1 MAIKIYHNPKCSK
14 SRQALA
20 LVKNKTS
27 EFEIIEYLKNPL
39 TFEEITLLLSQ
50 LSIKP
55 LELIRIQESIWKG
68 NYKGKKMNNDEI
80 INAIVNH
87 PKLMERPIVTTN
99 KKAIIGR
106 PPENVLKLFS

>member
-1 MAIKIYHNPKCSK
+1 MTLKIYHNPMCSK

-20 LVKNKTS
+20 LVESKTS
-27 EFEIIEYLKNPL
+27 DFKIIEYLKNPL
-39 TFEEITLLLSQ
+39 KFEEITLLLSQ
-50 LSIKP
+50 LNIKP
-55 LELIRIQESIWKG
+55 LELIRIQESIWKD
-68 NYKGKKMNNDEI
+68 NYKGVQMNDDEI

-106 PPENVLKLFS
+106 PLENVLELFS